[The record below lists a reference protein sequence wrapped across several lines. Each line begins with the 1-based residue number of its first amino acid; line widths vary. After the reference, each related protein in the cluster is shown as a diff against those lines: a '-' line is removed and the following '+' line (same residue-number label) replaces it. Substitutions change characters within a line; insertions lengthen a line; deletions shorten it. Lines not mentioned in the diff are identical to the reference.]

1 MLRAHSL
8 LREPHQPTK
17 MPRSSSRSRS
27 SASLRSVC
35 AYCVGFVALTVLIF
49 NYRSGS
55 SLAQDEQLLVRG
67 LRAGTEV
74 LTHEQ
79 EHTAW
84 RAQLGASAAK
94 VAAMDARLQKL
105 EAVVKRTLGVA
116 AKASAEAQKLR
127 GHIERHQEEHAAA
140 KAQADAKEA
149 AHEREHGALKTEQA
163 ALRAAAALAGA
174 KEAAHELEHA
184 ALRNAADAAKAKDA
198 AHEAEH
204 AALRKVADTLGQQGQ
219 EKQPNGGAPGK
230 ETAAAAV
237 AALKA
242 GGPMEGPANN
252 PAVHKAAAAAHAA
265 AAAATTA
272 EAAAGSAAVAGAGG
286 SSSSSYEGV
295 LAALQYWKRAPKLDV
310 AANTALFPKSEGKY
324 VTFGELFRRSHT
336 T

>member
-1 MLRAHSL
+1 
-8 LREPHQPTK
+8 
-17 MPRSSSRSRS
+17 MPRSSTRSRS

-94 VAAMDARLQKL
+94 VAAMDARLRKL

-127 GHIERHQEEHAAA
+127 SHIEHHKEEHAAA
-140 KAQADAKEA
+140 KAAADAKEA

-184 ALRNAADAAKAKDA
+184 ALRNAADAAKAKEA
-198 AHEAEH
+198 AHEKEH
-204 AALRKVADTLGQQGQ
+204 AALRKVANTLGQGQQGS
-219 EKQPNGGAPGK
+219 EP
-230 ETAAAAV
+230 AAV
-237 AALKA
+237 LKA
-242 GGPMEGPANN
+242 EGPMEGPANN
-252 PAVHKAAAAAHAA
+252 PAVHKAAADAHAA
-265 AAAATTA
+265 AAAATA
-272 EAAAGSAAVAGAGG
+272 GAGAVAGSGSAAAAGAAAAG
-286 SSSSSYEGV
+286 SSSSYEGV

-324 VTFGELFRRSHT
+324 VTFGEF
-336 T
+336 